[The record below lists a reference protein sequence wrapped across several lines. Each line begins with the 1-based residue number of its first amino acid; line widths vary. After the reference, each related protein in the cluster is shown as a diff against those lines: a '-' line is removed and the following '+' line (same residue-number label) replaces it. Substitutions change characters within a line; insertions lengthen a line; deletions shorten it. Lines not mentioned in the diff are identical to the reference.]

1 MLSTPA
7 KNPALPGDRVVPWD
21 RAGCTEPAVRAGCP
35 HRPAHTQTEAHSGED
50 QDLGQQSQTQGNF
63 ATACKEGLQHTLPKP
78 PCSSVGQCKKALAA
92 ACLVSPYCTTG
103 PGKMPDLATFSGNST
118 CTRAKGSS
126 SRGIPSPCHPAPA
139 ALHPL
144 LGNEGGWSCTASSR
158 GICSS
163 DRGM

>member
-21 RAGCTEPAVRAGCP
+21 RAGCTEPAVRAGSP

-50 QDLGQQSQTQGNF
+50 QDLGQQSLTQENF

-78 PCSSVGQCKKALAA
+78 PCSSVGQRKKALAA

-103 PGKMPDLATFSGNST
+103 PGKMSGLAMSSGNST
-118 CTRAKGSS
+118 CTRAKRSS
-126 SRGIPSPCHPAPA
+126 SRGIPPPCHPAPVG
-139 ALHPL
+139 LHPL